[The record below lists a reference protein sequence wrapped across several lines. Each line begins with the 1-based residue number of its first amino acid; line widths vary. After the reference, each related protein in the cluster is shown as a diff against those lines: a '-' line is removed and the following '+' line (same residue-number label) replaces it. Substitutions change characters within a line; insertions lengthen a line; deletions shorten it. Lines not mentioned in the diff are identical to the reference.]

1 MAKTK
6 YVCIKC
12 GWWTTSNEVFCKECG
27 TQLIKSDNKTANIVT
42 DIEDP
47 NLEKLSNN
55 RSLERESE
63 ISSILKLLIIAA
75 FTFMIIYPAIIIS
88 AFNLTQLDLWSVII
102 ILVPEIAVLL
112 VLVGF
117 LLPYFVGAYD

>member
-27 TQLIKSDNKTANIVT
+27 AQLIESDNNDSSVATDVT
-42 DIEDP
+42 D
-47 NLEKLSNN
+47 LKLSDLEA
-55 RSLERESE
+55 RRQIERESE

-75 FTFMIIYPAIIIS
+75 FAFMIIYPAIIIS